1 MKKITLLGLC
11 LMFSQTTLAVNPRIV
26 SYSTTYYPSAGIDY
40 YSQSEGF
47 LVEEANKFCDQFKEQ
62 VDKISNINI
71 QIQADFILN
80 KNANGTDKTSSIN
93 YPQVVYTA
101 LVSCKRETL

>member
-1 MKKITLLGLC
+1 
-11 LMFSQTTLAVNPRIV
+11 MFSQATLAVNPRIV
-26 SYSTTYYPSAGIDY
+26 SYSTTYFPSAGIDF
-40 YSQSEGF
+40 YSRSEWF

-80 KNANGTDKTSSIN
+80 KSAKEADKTSSIT

-101 LVSCKRETL
+101 LVSCN

>member
-1 MKKITLLGLC
+1 
-11 LMFSQTTLAVNPRIV
+11 MFSQATLAVNSRVV

-40 YSQSEGF
+40 YSQSEM
-47 LVEEANKFCDQFKEQ
+47 LLIEEAKKFCDQFKEH

-71 QIQADFILN
+71 QIRANFILN
-80 KNANGTDKTSSIN
+80 KNANEADKTSSTT

-101 LVSCKRETL
+101 LVSCKCVNL